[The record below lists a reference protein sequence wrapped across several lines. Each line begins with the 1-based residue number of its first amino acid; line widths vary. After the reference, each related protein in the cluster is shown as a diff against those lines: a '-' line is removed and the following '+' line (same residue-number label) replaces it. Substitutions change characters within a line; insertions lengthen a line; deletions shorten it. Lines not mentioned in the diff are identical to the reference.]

1 MDKRQL
7 QIFRQVAIS
16 QSFTKAALELHM
28 AQPAVSIAVKKLE
41 EELSTRLFNRIDR
54 RIELT
59 AAGEKLLHR
68 AERILVEFQQA
79 KDELKELEALKSGQV
94 RLDTPAMLGSYF
106 LPEQLIA
113 FRRAYPGID
122 LHITAE
128 GTQRAEQMLLDG
140 STDMAIV
147 NVQQHS
153 EQIESRYLLKE
164 EVVLCMAS
172 DHPLA
177 DRSAVDFLDI
187 KEEPLLVYHQGYH
200 LRQILNRLES
210 QAAHK
215 ANIIIETDILRLMVS
230 MVASGEGMCLCLRR
244 LVDAEKD
251 LVSVSFKEPQYIE
264 LGIGWKKGGYLSPA
278 NRAFI
283 DYLIQSGAE
292 IAR

>member
-122 LHITAE
+122 LHISAE

-172 DHPLA
+172 DHPFA
-177 DRSAVDFLDI
+177 DRTAVDFLDI

-251 LVSVSFKEPQYIE
+251 LVSVSFNEPQYIE

-283 DYLIQSGAE
+283 DYLIQSVAE
-292 IAR
+292 IA